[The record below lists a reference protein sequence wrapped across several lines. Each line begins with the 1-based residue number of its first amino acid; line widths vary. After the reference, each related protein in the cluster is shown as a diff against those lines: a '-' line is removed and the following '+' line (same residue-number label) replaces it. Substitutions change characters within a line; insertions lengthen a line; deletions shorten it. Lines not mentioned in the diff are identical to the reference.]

1 MTESSTNETTSP
13 TLTLSLLQEAV
24 QGNAAAIR
32 QVTRLEPSGDP
43 GDKVFPPTYQGGI
56 YATETRRI
64 KGQDVKCVLLDSVQS
79 QANRME
85 QALLAACNEA
95 VGGRRRLE
103 MPLLAVEFT
112 EFPDIGRITALD
124 APHRIAD
131 AIFRDSELGGVKF
144 RETEDGR
151 AFESSNLR
159 NATALFRLCPT
170 ALIFGTWDS
179 TGSQG
184 GHGNKFARAVVAE
197 IVGFGAAFGVRTSS
211 RIDPLGIRTCDIYED
226 ASGDWTTDESRARK
240 SDDGLPIKYGKNK
253 ETKGKPSALNH
264 SNVVP
269 DLVRYK
275 ENVAVSDVL
284 KAESVQAKKG
294 EIAPGGVTVDYAQ
307 QTTVLSLAALRR
319 LQFPNG
325 EVAAS
330 SERNHA
336 ARTVL
341 AALGLVAITLQRE
354 QGYFLRSR
362 CDLIPSDDDVT
373 FEIVRSAKTKPRYTL
388 TADQAIELL
397 DQAVAVATGEDIGL
411 EWPTVVVA
419 LQPRQNLVALVRES
433 REASGVVEGGG
444 E

>member
-24 QGNAAAIR
+24 QGNAAASR

-85 QALLAACNEA
+85 QALLAACNET
-95 VGGRRRLE
+95 VGDRRRLE

-144 RETEDGR
+144 RETADGR
-151 AFESSNLR
+151 AFEAANLR
-159 NATALFRLCPT
+159 SATALFRLCPT

-211 RIDPLGIRTCDIYED
+211 RIDPLGIRTCDIFED
-226 ASGDWTTDESRARK
+226 ASGDWTTD
-240 SDDGLPIKYGKNK
+240 
-253 ETKGKPSALNH
+253 
-264 SNVVP
+264 
-269 DLVRYK
+269 
-275 ENVAVSDVL
+275 
-284 KAESVQAKKG
+284 
-294 EIAPGGVTVDYAQ
+294 
-307 QTTVLSLAALRR
+307 
-319 LQFPNG
+319 
-325 EVAAS
+325 
-330 SERNHA
+330 
-336 ARTVL
+336 
-341 AALGLVAITLQRE
+341 
-354 QGYFLRSR
+354 
-362 CDLIPSDDDVT
+362 
-373 FEIVRSAKTKPRYTL
+373 
-388 TADQAIELL
+388 
-397 DQAVAVATGEDIGL
+397 
-411 EWPTVVVA
+411 
-419 LQPRQNLVALVRES
+419 
-433 REASGVVEGGG
+433 
-444 E
+444 

>member
-1 MTESSTNETTSP
+1 MSDMQQVEGIAAP
-13 TLTLSLLQEAV
+13 LTLRILQEAV
-24 QGNAAAIR
+24 RENAAAIR
-32 QVTRLEPSGDP
+32 QVTRLEPAGDP
-43 GDKVFPPTYQGGI
+43 GDKVFPPTYQGGV

-64 KGQDVKCVLLDSVQS
+64 NGQDVKCVLLDSVQS

-85 QALLAACNEA
+85 QALLAACNETI
-95 VGGRRRLE
+95 GDTRRLQI
-103 MPLLAVEFT
+103 PLLSVEFND
-112 EFPDIGRITALD
+112 FPDIGRITALD

-131 AIFRDSELGGVKF
+131 AIFRDSELDGVRF
-144 RETEDGR
+144 RETVDGR
-151 AFESSNLR
+151 AFEAANLR
-159 NATALFRLCPT
+159 SATALFRLCPT

-184 GHGNKFARAVVAE
+184 GLGNKFARAIVSE
-197 IVGFGAAFGVRTSS
+197 IVGIGTAFGVRTSS
-211 RIDPLGIRTCDIYED
+211 RIDPLGIRTGDVFED
-226 ASGDWTTDESRARK
+226 ENGDWTTDESMAKRG
-240 SDDGLPIKYGKNK
+240 DDGLPIKYGKNK

-275 ENVAVSDVL
+275 DNVAVSDVL
-284 KAESVQAKKG
+284 KGESVQAKKG
-294 EIAPGGVTVDYAQ
+294 EIAPGGVTIDYAQ

-325 EVAAS
+325 NVAAS

-373 FEIVRSAKTKPRYTL
+373 FEIVRSAKTKPQYTL
-388 TADQAIELL
+388 TTAQAIELL
-397 DQAVAVATGEDIGL
+397 NQSVAVSTAENIGL
-411 EWPTVVVA
+411 EWPREALT
-419 LQPRQNLVALVRES
+419 LQPSQKLVELVRKS
-433 REASGVVEGGG
+433 REASGVVEGEG